1 MYFFRK
7 KDPNRPTSFNLKVMH
22 AINAIAIIM
31 FLLGITWKL
40 IDWFILKK

>member
-22 AINAIAIIM
+22 AINVIAITL
-31 FLLGITWKL
+31 FVLA
-40 IDWFILKK
+40 ILYKILETLFFN